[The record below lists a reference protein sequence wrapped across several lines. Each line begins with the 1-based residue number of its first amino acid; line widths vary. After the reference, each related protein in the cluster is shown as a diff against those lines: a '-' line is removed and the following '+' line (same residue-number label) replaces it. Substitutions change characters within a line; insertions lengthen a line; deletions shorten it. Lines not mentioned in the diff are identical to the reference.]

1 MEEELNEQ
9 NEVTQLSDS
18 QDSSK
23 RRAFKAAF
31 QIGIVAFVFTI
42 IAEWSEI
49 SEMVGKKGS
58 LKMSIVGIIPSWFY
72 SMIAVAAFA
81 YLLYGLRDHIL
92 KYVIPQ
98 GAKLMINIMMLTAV
112 VDILLEII
120 WGLSDDVGMST
131 LKTYAIIY
139 GLIFAAG
146 GFSLIKVVKNSL
158 AYSFIAYGVIFIA
171 MMLYFYNTMESVT
184 DVKDLGIAVI
194 LLQIVNLIMYA
205 ILNAQIA
212 TYLGVDLK
220 KKKDGEDDAE

>member
-1 MEEELNEQ
+1 MEREK
-9 NEVTQLSDS
+9 NEVTRLSDS
-18 QDSSK
+18 RDSSK
-23 RRAFKAAF
+23 RRVFKAVF
-31 QIGIVAFVFTI
+31 QIGIWAFVFAI
-42 IAEWSEI
+42 AAEWSEI
-49 SEMVGKKGS
+49 MEMVGKKGS
-58 LKMSIVGIIPSWFY
+58 VITSIVGIIPSWFY

-98 GAKLMINIMMLTAV
+98 GAKLMINIMMFTAV
-112 VDILLEII
+112 IDILLEII
-120 WGLSDDVGMST
+120 WGLSDDVEIST

-146 GFSLIKVVKNSL
+146 GFSLIKVIKNSL

-171 MMLYFYNTMESVT
+171 MMLYFYNAMESVT
-184 DVKDLGIAVI
+184 DVKDLGIAVT
-194 LLQIVNLIMYA
+194 LLQIVNLIIYA